1 MNESGPGKGDVFA
14 AARQAW
20 PLTESAPAR
29 CAPFFDQPTELDW
42 NVGDVLRHVAMG
54 VANAP
59 GMIAAIVETG
69 RLAEAPDAH
78 NPEGIAERAD
88 WTPEQI
94 QNALRTG
101 HETLLRVVEQLPD
114 ELFGL
119 RLEAFG
125 NAWFGEMMVALTTGH
140 ERNHVGQALR
150 GAGLEA

>member
-1 MNESGPGKGDVFA
+1 MNESGPGKGDVLA
-14 AARQAW
+14 AARLQW
-20 PLTESAPAR
+20 PRTEEAPAR
-29 CAPFFDQPTELDW
+29 CASSFERPTELDW

-88 WTPEQI
+88 WTPEQL
-94 QNALRTG
+94 QNALRSG
-101 HETLLRVVEQLPD
+101 HERLLRVVEQLPD

-125 NAWFGEMMVALTTGH
+125 YAWFGEKMIALTTGH
-140 ERNHVGQALR
+140 ERNHVAQALR